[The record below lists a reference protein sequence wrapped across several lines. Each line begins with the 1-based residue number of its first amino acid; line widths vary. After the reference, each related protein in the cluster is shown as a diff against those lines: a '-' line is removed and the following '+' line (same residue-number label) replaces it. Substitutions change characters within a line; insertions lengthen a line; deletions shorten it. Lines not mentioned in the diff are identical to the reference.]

1 MDVSAASV
9 DLPMHEAWKSFHA
22 YHTAVRSGRATADD
36 VLLYLALKAMVR
48 GKKVI
53 DLNLAIGNGGRDA
66 QGRPRLAIARADWPR
81 VICHGS
87 QTAFRFMARAWG
99 RGPTSKIDVP
109 ASTFAAAAVRDP
121 WHINCSAQVPSIPP
135 QFRPAGKLLR
145 YHVIFEAEWDHR
157 PPVDPLLVQRLRGP
171 FCVVLAAWDLT
182 PLEQAVL
189 RARS

>member
-53 DLNLAIGNGGRDA
+53 DLNLAI
-66 QGRPRLAIARADWPR
+66 ARADWPR

-87 QTAFRFMARAWG
+87 QSAFRFMARTWG